1 MADLSALE
9 GTTDDDQAMSPVMSF
24 EVMVPLVSNQVAC
37 PVCEKREIH
46 LFFLTLSVLDR
57 HLVQHHV

>member
-9 GTTDDDQAMSPVMSF
+9 GTTGDDQAMSPVMSF
-24 EVMVPLVSNQVAC
+24 EVMLPLVGNQVAC

-46 LFFLTLSVLDR
+46 LFFMTLSDLDR
-57 HLVQHHV
+57 HLVQHHM

>member
-9 GTTDDDQAMSPVMSF
+9 GTTGDDQAMSPVMSF
-24 EVMVPLVSNQVAC
+24 EVMVPLVGNQVAC

-46 LFFLTLSVLDR
+46 LFFMTLSDLDR
-57 HLVQHHV
+57 HLVQHHM